1 MTRNNGTTRRW
12 PQVIVG
18 GRCNNNCRFCV
29 ANTQWTPRP
38 IPEIIG
44 VIGAAVR
51 DGAQGFHI
59 TGGEL
64 TCHPELNSFLRF
76 ARSTRLPWSMDTN
89 GRVFATE
96 GNVLAFR
103 KAGLVRTA
111 VSLHGSRKVHDWL
124 TRTESY
130 QQTISGIKH
139 LVEAG
144 VQVDIGTVVTT
155 RLLADVKPRSF
166 ASTVAK
172 LGASRVIVRP
182 PLFST
187 EDTETELRPPMGPLV
202 SWLNDLEVRLQK
214 RDIGLE
220 TARIPR
226 CATAVDSGRVEAPD
240 TIKAAAPCRSCRL
253 LQECPTFI
261 PEQWAPGDLDFLLP
275 RSPEAPGHL
284 LYAPGRPLKNFDLAS
299 CPYRAHQRRLPCGH
313 DGLILQNAGQPP
325 VLWRLD
331 PPGLADPVLLHAKIH
346 HGQVWH
352 ACRDGS
358 IVPLHL
364 APECGTCH
372 RLHECPA
379 VFQSAPSVTVPVDG
393 LPSADAVLESDNL
406 TTIIDAAYEGGIT
419 LHAAVR
425 EVWLVDRG
433 ALRPRRPFPRDPVR
447 LLRELRRN
455 GIVPTSYALPSADHR
470 QSFSVRLVAGEK
482 STDHFVAMHHEG
494 VSLQITESCMCRC
507 IMCNIVGYFKT
518 PMMPLHRILRTLE
531 ECGLLGIRLADLFG
545 GEVTLR
551 KDLLH
556 LLQHVRWLGMD
567 SMFITTG
574 YYVTPAYARQLL
586 DAGVKR
592 IVVSIDGSRPEI
604 HDAIRQ
610 LPGIYDRAVRAL
622 KALAAIPE
630 IETFAST
637 VILSENLEDLPALIR
652 LSGRLGIRKH
662 EFFLPISGPVS
673 STLPRWPDANE
684 LQLLYDEILPAMEK
698 VARKLGVTI
707 DFRPE
712 IRKWP
717 MGNNEAAAMIAE
729 GQYNLHALEP
739 ESRCQAPGH
748 NLFITVN
755 GNVYPCDMPSVIHKD
770 QALGNLE
777 GTNLLTIVTGDA
789 MRSFATEAGHYPAC
803 RMCVGRYEAVR

>member
-1 MTRNNGTTRRW
+1 MTQNNGATRRW
-12 PQVIVG
+12 PPVIVG

-29 ANTQWTPRP
+29 ANTQWAPRP

-44 VIGAAVR
+44 VVGAAVR

-64 TCHPELNSFLRF
+64 TCHPELSSFLRF
-76 ARSTRLPWSMDTN
+76 VRSTRLPWSMATN

-96 GNVLAFR
+96 ANVLAFR
-103 KAGLVRTA
+103 KAGLVRAT

-124 TRTESY
+124 TRTDSY
-130 QQTISGIKH
+130 QQTLSGIRH

-144 VQVDIGTVVTT
+144 VRVDIGTVATT
-155 RLLADVKPRSF
+155 RLLAEVTPRSF

-172 LGASRVIVRP
+172 LGASRVILRP
-182 PLFST
+182 PSFST
-187 EDTETELRPPMGPLV
+187 DDAEAELRPSLGPLV
-202 SWLNDLEVRLQK
+202 IWLNDLELRLQ
-214 RDIGLE
+214 RHAIGLE
-220 TARIPR
+220 TTKIPR
-226 CATAVDSGRVEAPD
+226 CAPAVDSGRAEAAEI
-240 TIKAAAPCRSCRL
+240 IKAAAPCRSCRL
-253 LQECPTFI
+253 LKECPTFI
-261 PEQWAPGDLDFLLP
+261 SEQWLAGDVDFLLP

-284 LYAPGRPLKNFDLAS
+284 LFAPGRPLKNFELAS
-299 CPYRAHQRRLPCGH
+299 CPYRANQRRLPCGH
-313 DGLILQNAGQPP
+313 DGLILQDGSQPP
-325 VLWRLD
+325 ILWRLD
-331 PPGLADPVLLHAKIH
+331 PPGLAEPVLLHAKVH

-358 IVPLHL
+358 IIPLQM
-364 APECGTCH
+364 APECSACH

-379 VFQSAPSVTVPVDG
+379 VFRSAPSVADPVKD
-393 LPSADAVLESDNL
+393 LPRADAVLESDDL
-406 TTIIDAAYEGGIT
+406 TSIIDAAYEGGT
-419 LHAAVR
+419 TVHAAVR
-425 EVWLVDRG
+425 EVWLVDRN
-433 ALRPRRPFPRDPVR
+433 AQRPRRPFPRDPVR

-455 GIVPTSYALPSADHR
+455 GIVPTAYVLPSADHR
-470 QSFSVRLVAGEK
+470 QPFTVDLVARDK
-482 STDHFVAMHHEG
+482 AADHFVAMHHEG

-507 IMCNIVGYFKT
+507 VMCNIVGYFKT

-531 ECGLLGIRLADLFG
+531 ECGLLGIRLTDLFG

-556 LLQHVRWLGMD
+556 LFQHIRWLGMD

-574 YYVTPAYARQLL
+574 YYLTPSYARQLL

-592 IVVSIDGSRPEI
+592 VVVSIDGSRPEI

-622 KALAAIPE
+622 KTLAAIPE

-637 VILSENLEDLPALIR
+637 VILSENLRDLPDLIR
-652 LSGRLGIRKH
+652 LTGRLGIRKH

-673 STLPRWPDANE
+673 STLPRWPDAQE
-684 LQLLYDEILPAMEK
+684 MQTLFDEILPAMEK
-698 VARKLGVTI
+698 MARKLGVTI

-717 MGNNEAAAMIAE
+717 ISRGDAVAMIAE
-729 GQYNLHALEP
+729 GQYNLHALDP
-739 ESRCQAPGH
+739 ASRCHAPGH

-770 QALGNLE
+770 RALGNLE
-777 GTNLLTIVTGDA
+777 GTNLLAIVTGDD
-789 MRSFATEAGHYPAC
+789 MRSFAAEAGHYSAC